1 VRATIRQRLLGV
13 TTGLAVLLLA
23 LACAPTAAPAPPAR
37 PAAEAQAPAPSAAG
51 AWDQV
56 LAAARREGQVVL
68 MSQGGADIP
77 AALSEGFRQKYPD
90 IALEQITTAAAGG
103 ELSAK
108 LLQERAAG
116 QYRVDVVVLGTTT
129 MLTGLVAAGAADPIQ
144 PYLVG
149 PNVTDPSKWR
159 TGKIEFADDAETYS
173 VIFLGGVKTP
183 FVYQPGLVNLA
194 ELKSY
199 KDLLD
204 PRWRGKVS
212 MIDPRGPG
220 SGLASATF
228 LYKTPGLGK
237 EFLAELF
244 ANGLV
249 LTRDDRQQA
258 DWVARGQYP
267 IGLATSD
274 FAAVA
279 LKNSGVPI
287 EFLPGDHLQEGT
299 YLTASGGSVGVIN
312 RAPHPNAAKVYVDWL
327 LSKEGQEAAARA
339 YGYPSLRADA
349 STEGLPSFL
358 IPKAGVPYDQS
369 AKEPYVRLKDEVTE
383 FLKTVIRDQ

>member
-1 VRATIRQRLLGV
+1 
-13 TTGLAVLLLA
+13 LLLTA
-23 LACAPTAAPAPPAR
+23 AFLLSLACAPMATPAPTGRP
-37 PAAEAQAPAPSAAG
+37 PAAEPPAQSAAA
-51 AWDQV
+51 AWEQV

-68 MSQGGADIP
+68 MSQGGGEIP

-90 IALEQITTAAAGG
+90 IALDQITTAAAGG

-129 MLTGLVAAGAADPIQ
+129 MLTGLVPAGAADPIK

-149 PNVTDPSKWR
+149 PNTTDPAQWR
-159 TGKIEFADDAETYS
+159 TGKLEFADDAETYN
-173 VIFLGGVKTP
+173 VLFLGGVKTP
-183 FVYQPGLVNLA
+183 FVYHPGQVNLA
-194 ELKSY
+194 EVKTY
-199 KDLLD
+199 RDLLD
-204 PRWRGKVS
+204 PKWRGKVS

-228 LYKTPGLGK
+228 FYKTPSLGK
-237 EFLAELF
+237 EFLTELF

-287 EFLPGDHLQEGT
+287 EFLPGDHMPEGT

-327 LSKEGQEAAARA
+327 LSKDGQEAAARA
-339 YGYPSLRADA
+339 YGYPSLRVDA

-358 IPKAGVPYDQS
+358 IPKAGVQYDQS

-383 FLKTVIRDQ
+383 FLKTVIKD